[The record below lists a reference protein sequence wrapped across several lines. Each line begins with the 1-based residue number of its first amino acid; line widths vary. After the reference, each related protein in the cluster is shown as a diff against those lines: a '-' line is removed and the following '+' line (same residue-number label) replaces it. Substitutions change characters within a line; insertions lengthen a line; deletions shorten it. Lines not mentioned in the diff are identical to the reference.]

1 MNWLAA
7 ASILVALLGCTRS
20 DDVRE
25 SVAVPKAAAESR
37 GSAPAN
43 AGTVSEVPNSV
54 NPEDAR
60 LGGGIQR

>member
-1 MNWLAA
+1 MKWLAT

-25 SVAVPKAAAESR
+25 SVAAPKAAAESSGR
-37 GSAPAN
+37 PPMS

-54 NPEDAR
+54 NPDDAQ